1 MAILTYEELFNFT
14 KEFSKAFEALL
25 SSNMRDWSTVN
36 SVTIRGNNN
45 DIVISCYFRTIEYT
59 DSSNSLKDLKDFI
72 SNKLID
78 VGRIKFH
85 FDRNEIEISGN
96 NGSIYKRKN
105 GKYELHSPR
114 SNEKRIVASERVEKY
129 FDLLENLILSSKKAF
144 ILEKSKSELEGTG
157 FSGLDRDRFYSDKTL
172 SHGRRYSAADRDR
185 LYKEMET
192 VGDRRVILDSLSQ
205 ANNFHVIKNRTTGRL
220 ETTQR
225 YMFEDMASAFAVASE
240 STGSREPTTTATQ
253 IVYPQSMESI
263 RPHIRVNPETDAERY
278 RRLQNLFRR
287 LPSSD

>member
-36 SVTIRGNNN
+36 SITIRGNNN

-85 FDRNEIEISGN
+85 FDRDEIEISGN

-114 SNEKRIVASERVEKY
+114 SNEKRIVTSERVEKY

-144 ILEKSKSELEGTG
+144 ILEKSKS
-157 FSGLDRDRFYSDKTL
+157 GLDRRSFSDPDKRGFSASEIFYN
-172 SHGRRYSAADRDR
+172 
-185 LYKEMET
+185 
-192 VGDRRVILDSLSQ
+192 DSIKQ
-205 ANNFHVIKNRTTGRL
+205 YHVAKNRTTGRL

-253 IVYPQSMESI
+253 IVHPQSMESI

>member
-1 MAILTYEELFNFT
+1 MAILTYEELFDFT

-36 SVTIRGNNN
+36 SVTIRGNTN
-45 DIVISCYFRTIEYT
+45 DILISCYFRTIEYT

-85 FDRNEIEISGN
+85 FDRDEIEISGN

-144 ILEKSKSELEGTG
+144 ILEKSKSEP
-157 FSGLDRDRFYSDKTL
+157 DRDRFYSDKTL
-172 SHGRRYSAADRDR
+172 SHGRRFSASEIF
-185 LYKEMET
+185 YN
-192 VGDRRVILDSLSQ
+192 DSIKQ
-205 ANNFHVIKNRTTGRL
+205 YHVAKNRTTGRL
-220 ETTQR
+220 ETTER

-253 IVYPQSMESI
+253 TIYPQSMESI

-287 LPSSD
+287 LPHQTN